1 MKPDEPYAVM
11 LRIERVDDMRYKFSA
26 GEWSTN
32 GKGELQTVSRSIPH
46 HDGAV
51 DTGRAWMNKTVS
63 FDRVKVTNNQLD
75 NDPFHVSLCNFSR
88 ISCAATFKF

>member
-1 MKPDEPYAVM
+1 
-11 LRIERVDDMRYKFSA
+11 MRYKFSA

-32 GKGELQTVSRSIPH
+32 GKGELCTTSRSIPH

-51 DTGRAWMNKTVS
+51 DTGRSWMNKTVS

-75 NDPFHVSLCNFSR
+75 NDPFHVSFFSNF
-88 ISCAATFKF
+88 